1 LSNQVNNS
9 GGYL

>member
-9 GGYL
+9 GGYV